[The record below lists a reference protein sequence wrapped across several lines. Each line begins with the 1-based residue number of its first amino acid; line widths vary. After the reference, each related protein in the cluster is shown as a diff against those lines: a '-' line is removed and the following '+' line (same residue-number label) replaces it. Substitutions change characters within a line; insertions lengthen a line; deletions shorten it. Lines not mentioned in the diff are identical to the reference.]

1 MQHQTNGEGRPVRI
15 SGTDRYKC
23 KCNGNGVIQ
32 IQTQR
37 QLSRRDA
44 CLPAGRPAGATK
56 VKGAKAGRYNFKGL
70 ACVHFS
76 ANCKAT
82 TRKGGPVVDQRL

>member
-1 MQHQTNGEGRPVRI
+1 
-15 SGTDRYKC
+15 
-23 KCNGNGVIQ
+23 
-32 IQTQR
+32 
-37 QLSRRDA
+37 LSRR
-44 CLPAGRPAGATK
+44 AGRGYQSQRRP
-56 VKGAKAGRYNFKGL
+56 AKAGRYNVKGL